1 MQLVFSVKQ
10 NKIVKPIVPVNEVE
24 QKTQSTKKEIFSL
37 PPQPNPFQYMIH
49 RIQFEN
55 PHCNSCGK

>member
-10 NKIVKPIVPVNEVE
+10 NKIVKHVIPIIEKKEHV
-24 QKTQSTKKEIFSL
+24 KKEIFTL